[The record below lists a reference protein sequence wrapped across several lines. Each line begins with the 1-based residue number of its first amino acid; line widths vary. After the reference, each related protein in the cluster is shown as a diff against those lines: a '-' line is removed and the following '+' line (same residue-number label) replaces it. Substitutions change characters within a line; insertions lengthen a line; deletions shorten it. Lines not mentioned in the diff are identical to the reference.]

1 VSQADPHP
9 FSQLTP
15 EVVLDALSGV
25 GLAVDGRLM
34 GLNSY
39 ENRVY
44 QAMLDDDEPVVA
56 KFYRPGR
63 WSEAQIREEHA
74 FSAELVADD
83 IPVVAPKVLQGDTLH
98 RLTVPAEGAP
108 PTVFWFSVCPRRGGR
123 RPNWMTLRCWSGSG
137 DFWPACI

>member
-1 VSQADPHP
+1 MSQADPHP

-56 KFYRPGR
+56 
-63 WSEAQIREEHA
+63 
-74 FSAELVADD
+74 
-83 IPVVAPKVLQGDTLH
+83 
-98 RLTVPAEGAP
+98 
-108 PTVFWFSVCPRRGGR
+108 
-123 RPNWMTLRCWSGSG
+123 
-137 DFWPACI
+137 